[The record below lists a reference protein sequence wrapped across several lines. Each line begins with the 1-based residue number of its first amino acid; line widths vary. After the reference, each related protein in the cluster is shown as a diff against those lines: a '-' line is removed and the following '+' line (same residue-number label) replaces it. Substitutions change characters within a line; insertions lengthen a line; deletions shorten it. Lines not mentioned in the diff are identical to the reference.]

1 MGMKVE
7 GSSMPGR
14 AGRVLGYRTSQDSD
28 IVVRVR
34 TALKL
39 TQEDFARELGCSTST
54 VAKMEREKR
63 TPGTRALK
71 DNLARLAIRAGVMAT
86 PESK

>member
-1 MGMKVE
+1 MEETIV
-7 GSSMPGR
+7 SNR
-14 AGRVLGYRTSQDSD
+14 GRVAGYRTSQDSE
-28 IVVRVR
+28 IVFRVR
-34 TALKL
+34 AAMSL

-71 DNLARLAIRAGVMAT
+71 DNLSRLAKRAGVSLEKEVDA
-86 PESK
+86 

>member
-1 MGMKVE
+1 MEKTT
-7 GSSMPGR
+7 PQTR
-14 AGRVLGYRTSQDSD
+14 GRVAGYRTSKDSE
-28 IVVRVR
+28 IVFRVR
-34 TALKL
+34 SAMAL

-71 DNLARLAIRAGVMAT
+71 DNLARLAKRASVSVEAKAEEVT
-86 PESK
+86 P